1 MGSWSGR
8 LIYAKVGLGAL
19 EWGNVQQESGL
30 VVEAIMENELSSEI
44 ETAHVLHIGK
54 QSPNL
59 VQAAKQMSQ
68 RTRMVCNV

>member
-1 MGSWSGR
+1 
-8 LIYAKVGLGAL
+8 
-19 EWGNVQQESGL
+19 
-30 VVEAIMENELSSEI
+30 MENELSSEI